1 MFHPIV
7 SVALGRRFIATSYK
21 FDVSGQLMSVLVCHH
36 LLERG
41 NWRILRETN
50 ITVTQAIVGNYS
62 GEYLQLLIS
71 NTVLNLRSCPSGE
84 TYVLRD
90 PAIIQSAIAI
100 ALTAVASG
108 RQIRV
113 YVTDSCDAPTAR
125 PLVSAIGLT

>member
-1 MFHPIV
+1 MK
-7 SVALGRRFIATSYK
+7 ALK
-21 FDVSGQLMSVLVCHH
+21 
-36 LLERG
+36 LLG
-41 NWRILRETN
+41 AIGTTVGFLGFSAHAYAAQWETN